1 VSTEASASGGRARR
15 GRPPAQNS
23 EDTYKRIL
31 TAARRCFSRQGYER
45 TAIADIAREAGV
57 TPRALY
63 HYVDSKRDLFLAAA
77 DAALTR
83 FGLEVAERVLVHESA
98 IERLRAY
105 IDVFRV
111 MHREDPSLV
120 AFVSLSALEA
130 RWNPELPDPI
140 GTVGD
145 MVRVANRHLID
156 EAVERGELG
165 RGIDPSGAVALLE
178 VFGAGL
184 TLVAGGE
191 RDEDYPAMLD
201 VLERLLD
208 GTLFEAPRRSE
219 LTNPPKFH

>member
-1 VSTEASASGGRARR
+1 VSTEASASAGRARR

-23 EDTYKRIL
+23 EDTYRRIL

-63 HYVDSKRDLFLAAA
+63 HYVESKRELFLAAA
-77 DAALTR
+77 EAALTR
-83 FGLEVAERVLVHESA
+83 FGTEVSERVLVHDGA
-98 IERLRAY
+98 VERLRAY

-111 MHREDPSLV
+111 LHREDPSLV
-120 AFVSLSALEA
+120 AFVSLASLEA
-130 RWNPELPDPI
+130 RWNPDLPDPI
-140 GTVGD
+140 GEVGD
-145 MVRVANRHLID
+145 MVRLANRHLIGQ
-156 EAVERGELG
+156 AVDRGELG

-191 RDEDYPAMLD
+191 RDADYPAMLD

-208 GTLFEAPRRSE
+208 GTLFERA
-219 LTNPPKFH
+219 KFH

>member
-1 VSTEASASGGRARR
+1 VSTEPSASGGRARR
-15 GRPPAQNS
+15 GRPPAQSS

-77 DAALTR
+77 EGALRR
-83 FGLEVAERVLVHESA
+83 FGAEVTKRVLVHESA
-98 IERLRAY
+98 LDRLRAY

-111 MHREDPSLV
+111 LHREDPSLV
-120 AFVSLSALEA
+120 AFVSLASLEA
-130 RWNPELPDPI
+130 RWNPDLPDPVSEV
-140 GTVGD
+140 TD
-145 MVRVANRHLID
+145 MVLMANRFLI
-156 EAVERGELG
+156 EQAVERDELG
-165 RGIDPSGAVALLE
+165 KGIDPSGAVALLE

-184 TLVAGGE
+184 TLMAGGE

-208 GTLFEAPRRSE
+208 GTLFVPPAPS
-219 LTNPPKFH
+219 

>member
-1 VSTEASASGGRARR
+1 MSSDARAAGGRARR

-63 HYVDSKRDLFLAAA
+63 HYVDSKRDLFTAAA
-77 DAALTR
+77 DSALGR
-83 FGLEVAERVLVHESA
+83 FGAEVADRVLVHESA
-98 IERLRAY
+98 IDRLRAY

-111 MHREDPSLV
+111 LHREDPSLV
-120 AFVSLSALEA
+120 AFVSLSSLEA
-130 RWNPELPDPI
+130 RWNPDLPDPL
-140 GTVGD
+140 GEVGD
-145 MVRVANRHLID
+145 MVRLANRTLID
-156 EAVERGELG
+156 EAVARRELG
-165 RGIDPSGAVALLE
+165 PGIDPAGAVALLE

-184 TLVAGGE
+184 TMVAGGE
-191 RDEDYPAMLD
+191 RDTEYPAMLD

-208 GTLFEAPRRSE
+208 GTLFAPPRPAE
-219 LTNPPKFH
+219 LTNPRKFH

>member
-1 VSTEASASGGRARR
+1 VSTDPRASGGRARR
-15 GRPPAQNS
+15 GRPPAQSS
-23 EDTYKRIL
+23 EDTYRRIL

-45 TAIADIAREAGV
+45 TAIADIAAEAGV

-63 HYVDSKRDLFLAAA
+63 HYVESKRELFTAAA
-77 DAALTR
+77 EAALVR
-83 FGLEVAERVLVHESA
+83 FAGEVAERVLVHESA

-130 RWNPELPDPI
+130 RWNPDLPDPL
-140 GTVGD
+140 TD
-145 MVRVANRHLID
+145 MGEMVKAANRHLID
-156 EAVERGELG
+156 GAVERGELMDG
-165 RGIDPSGAVALLE
+165 VDPAGAVALLQ

-184 TLVAGGE
+184 TMVAGS
-191 RDEDYPAMLD
+191 DEDEAYPAMLD

-208 GTLFEAPRRSE
+208 SRLFARPGESGGPV
-219 LTNPPKFH
+219 

>member
-1 VSTEASASGGRARR
+1 VSTEPSASGGRARR

-45 TAIADIAREAGV
+45 TAIADIASEAGV

-77 DAALTR
+77 QAALLR
-83 FGLEVAERVLVHESA
+83 FGAEVTERVLVHDSA
-98 IERLRAY
+98 HDRLRAY

-111 MHREDPSLV
+111 LHREDPSLV
-120 AFVSLSALEA
+120 AFVSLSSLEA
-130 RWNPELPDPI
+130 RWNPDLPDPVSEV
-140 GTVGD
+140 TD
-145 MVRVANRHLID
+145 MVRMANRYLID
-156 EAVERGELG
+156 EAVERDELG
-165 RGIDPSGAVALLE
+165 KGIDPSGAVALLE

-184 TLVAGGE
+184 TLMAGGE

-208 GTLFEAPRRSE
+208 GTLFVPPAP
-219 LTNPPKFH
+219 